1 MLIERDGVA
10 TQGYEDNPNDL
21 FFATEKKTGW
31 VNVYKDYD
39 DTTIIGAVHDTE
51 EEAMSINNDSLT
63 YVDTIKIEWEE

>member
-1 MLIERDGVA
+1 MEQFKKMQLHP
-10 TQGYEDNPNDL
+10 Q
-21 FFATEKKTGW
+21 KKTGW